1 MLIIVHPVAAHVG
14 EQLLHNVVPA
24 KGERPKSANAV
35 GWIRSQKESTNSDEW
50 TKPRIPAKIRLG
62 F

>member
-14 EQLLHNVVPA
+14 EHNVPA

-35 GWIRSQKESTNSDEW
+35 EWIRSSKRIDEF
-50 TKPRIPAKIRLG
+50 RRMD
-62 F
+62 

>member
-14 EQLLHNVVPA
+14 EQLLHNSRQRASGQKVQTRLE
-24 KGERPKSANAV
+24 GF
-35 GWIRSQKESTNSDEW
+35 GLQKESTNSDEW